1 MEIILSILLAFCIA
15 LMILG
20 VFNPNISLF
29 FIRNKEKITRTKSIL
44 IYLSLLLFIWF
55 LLVEFQSDKN
65 KVLNK
70 TQSKIRKELLYEKDI
85 DLNTGDTI
93 YKASMF
99 AEGPLLFYYSK
110 GKIAPTAILT
120 FNKLKENI
128 EVSLFLTLGEFIEGD
143 TIDVYFK
150 GVKPDVK
157 YTYKL
162 KSEKE
167 AILNIPNPDA
177 FMKKVNIELV
187 MHLHVPIKKQEGYKV
202 PFSYIH
208 DEGKVTFD
216 KSNFNN

>member
-1 MEIILSILLAFCIA
+1 MEVFISILLAASLCLLFIG
-15 LMILG
+15 I
-20 VFNPNISLF
+20 FNPKISLF
-29 FIRNKEKITRTKSIL
+29 WIKKQSKRTRKMSFF
-44 IYLSLLLFIWF
+44 IYLFLLLFMWA
-55 LLVEFQSDKN
+55 LLIILPRNNYNTSVKKDGIK
-65 KVLNK
+65 KD
-70 TQSKIRKELLYEKDI
+70 LLYEKDI

-99 AEGPLLFYYSK
+99 AEGPFLFHYSK
-110 GKIAPTAILT
+110 GRIAPTAILT

-128 EVSLFLTLGEFIEGD
+128 EVSLFITLGEFIEGD
-143 TIDVYFK
+143 TVDVYFK

-162 KSEKE
+162 KSNNE
-167 AILNIPNPDA
+167 AILNIPNPEA

-187 MHLHVPIKKQEGYKV
+187 MHLHVPIQKQEGYKV